1 MKELALLSKNHK
13 QTVIKY
19 KSLTMHPFSKLLI
32 LCLISISLSACYS
45 IRTND
50 DWPTNIPS
58 RKIFVDAYHQQAA
71 QGNNSS
77 DLNTHLTWV
86 KRFYRGLSI
95 YPGWNDMTKL
105 VLDNLA
111 DEPIDIQNNTAQ
123 RLSDLGKKICIEW
136 AQSNDSRNIDSAN
149 INTWGVALRKS
160 VKQKQIFPFLAQVEK
175 DVDALIARELDIRAI
190 TSDRYYPDEDYDDF

>member
-1 MKELALLSKNHK
+1 MPPFIRLLPSF
-13 QTVIKY
+13 IKI
-19 KSLTMHPFSKLLI
+19 LI
-32 LCLISISLSACYS
+32 VCLISISLSACS
-45 IRTND
+45 TIKKDN

-58 RKIFVDAYHQQAA
+58 RKIFVDAYHHQVSK
-71 QGNNSS
+71 GTNTSN
-77 DLNTHLTWV
+77 LNTHLTWV

-95 YPGWNDMTKL
+95 YPGWNDMTEL
-105 VLDNLA
+105 VLESLA
-111 DEPIDIQNNTAQ
+111 DEPIKIQNNTAQ

-160 VKQKQIFPFLAQVEK
+160 VKQKQIFSFLTQVEK
-175 DVDALIARELDIRAI
+175 DVDDLIARELDIRSI

>member
-1 MKELALLSKNHK
+1 M
-13 QTVIKY
+13 KY
-19 KSLTMHPFSKLLI
+19 KLFAMPSFIKLLI
-32 LCLISISLSACYS
+32 LCLISISLSACNT

-50 DWPTNIPS
+50 DWPTNIPN
-58 RKIFVDAYHQQAA
+58 RKIFVDAYHHQVT
-71 QGNNSS
+71 QGTNTS

-95 YPGWNDMTKL
+95 YPGWNDMSKL
-105 VLDNLA
+105 VLESLS
-111 DEPIDIQNNTAQ
+111 DEPTDVQRNTAQ
-123 RLSDLGKKICIEW
+123 RLSDLGEKICIEW